1 MDNVSSIEFK
11 YEIIRQQKKQSKN
24 IFEFAANLS
33 IIQNNNLFLQVED
46 ICIIDFIHKLSLY
59 NANNDLF
66 EFVPIDSNDKV
77 LIINDIDSKN
87 VRIMSAWSNKTI
99 VAKKEDLIN
108 AIELLKISFENE
120 IKVEVEK
127 YYNRREFPIYKSQ
140 NQ

>member
-1 MDNVSSIEFK
+1 M
-11 YEIIRQQKKQSKN
+11 
-24 IFEFAANLS
+24 
-33 IIQNNNLFLQVED
+33 
-46 ICIIDFIHKLSLY
+46 
-59 NANNDLF
+59 
-66 EFVPIDSNDKV
+66 PIDSHDKV

-127 YYNRREFPIYKSQ
+127 YYK
-140 NQ
+140 

>member
-11 YEIIRQQKKQSKN
+11 YEIIRQQKKQSMN

-87 VRIMSAWSNKTI
+87 VRIMSAWCNKTI

-120 IKVEVEK
+120 IKVDVEK
-127 YYNRREFPIYKSQ
+127 YYK
-140 NQ
+140 

>member
-59 NANNDLF
+59 NTNNDLF

-87 VRIMSAWSNKTI
+87 VRITSAWSNKTI

-127 YYNRREFPIYKSQ
+127 YYK
-140 NQ
+140 

>member
-1 MDNVSSIEFK
+1 MLWGQNMDNVSSIEFK

-99 VAKKEDLIN
+99 VVKKEDLIN

-127 YYNRREFPIYKSQ
+127 YYK
-140 NQ
+140 

>member
-11 YEIIRQQKKQSKN
+11 YEIIMQQKKQSKN

-108 AIELLKISFENE
+108 AIELLKKSFENE

-127 YYNRREFPIYKSQ
+127 YYK
-140 NQ
+140 

>member
-11 YEIIRQQKKQSKN
+11 YEIIRQQKKQSMN

-108 AIELLKISFENE
+108 AIELLKKSFENE

-127 YYNRREFPIYKSQ
+127 YYK
-140 NQ
+140 

>member
-87 VRIMSAWSNKTI
+87 VRITSAWSNKTI

-127 YYNRREFPIYKSQ
+127 YYK
-140 NQ
+140 

>member
-59 NANNDLF
+59 NANNELF

-77 LIINDIDSKN
+77 LIINNIDSKN

-99 VAKKEDLIN
+99 LVKKEDLVN
-108 AIELLKISFENE
+108 ANELLKISFEKE
-120 IKVEVEK
+120 TKVKVEK
-127 YYNRREFPIYKSQ
+127 YYKS
-140 NQ
+140 

>member
-11 YEIIRQQKKQSKN
+11 YEIIRQQKKQSMN

-87 VRIMSAWSNKTI
+87 IRMQV
-99 VAKKEDLIN
+99 L
-108 AIELLKISFENE
+108 
-120 IKVEVEK
+120 
-127 YYNRREFPIYKSQ
+127 
-140 NQ
+140 

>member
-87 VRIMSAWSNKTI
+87 VRITSAWSNKTI

-120 IKVEVEK
+120 IKVEVEN
-127 YYNRREFPIYKSQ
+127 YYK
-140 NQ
+140 